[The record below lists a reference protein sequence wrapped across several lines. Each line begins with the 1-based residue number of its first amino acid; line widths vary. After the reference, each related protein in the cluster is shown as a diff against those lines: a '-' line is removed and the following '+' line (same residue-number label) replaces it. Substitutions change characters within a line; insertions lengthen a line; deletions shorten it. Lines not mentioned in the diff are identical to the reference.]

1 MIGTPVDIIP
11 VIRGVQLVLI
21 GYNGYTKG
29 SRYET
34 DRMVR
39 DEIIRAAGRV
49 RSHMQNVFDNEFKN
63 GNMQT
68 ARSAKQCM
76 EECDYLMEDVKKAVA
91 GIIYAPKKNR
101 LFFSY
106 GTNNAYEIKNNNKLD
121 VLYNTEIYCL
131 TLTPNHYK
139 NILYFSLHPW

>member
-49 RSHMQNVFDNEFKN
+49 RSHMQNVFDNEFNN

-91 GIIYAPKKNR
+91 GMEHAFLSGQRSPSTK
-101 LFFSY
+101 
-106 GTNNAYEIKNNNKLD
+106 T
-121 VLYNTEIYCL
+121 
-131 TLTPNHYK
+131 
-139 NILYFSLHPW
+139 